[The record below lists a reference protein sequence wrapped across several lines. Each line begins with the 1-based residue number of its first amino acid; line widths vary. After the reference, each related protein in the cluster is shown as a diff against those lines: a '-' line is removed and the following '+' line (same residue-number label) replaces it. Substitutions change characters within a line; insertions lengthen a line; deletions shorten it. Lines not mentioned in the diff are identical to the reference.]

1 MNYTIL
7 DILEKLINIEEDA
20 LKIYIQIAE
29 AAKNNSL
36 RISIVAKT
44 IAKQEQKHIEYYKNL
59 MHDLDG
65 KLTETIDFY
74 LYDKAAKL
82 LFEFI
87 NNIQLPQ
94 INSVKQLLKFALE
107 FERSNIGLLL
117 DIQGRLLGKIDDVDN
132 DIYKVISII
141 IKEEHEH
148 EKVFLDLLGNSQ

>member
-7 DILEKLINIEEDA
+7 DILEKLVNIEENA
-20 LKIYIQIAE
+20 LNIYVQIAE
-29 AAKNNSL
+29 TIKNDSL

-44 IAKQEQKHIEYYKNL
+44 IAKQEQRHIEYYKNL

-87 NNIQLPQ
+87 NNIQPPQ
-94 INSVKQLLKFALE
+94 VNNVKQLLKFALE

-117 DIQGRLLGKIDDVDN
+117 DVQGRLIGKADDVN
-132 DIYKVISII
+132 NNTYKIISMVIR
-141 IKEEHEH
+141 EEKEH
-148 EKVFLDLLGNSQ
+148 EKMFLDLLGNSQ

>member
-20 LKIYIQIAE
+20 LKIYIQISETAQ
-29 AAKNNSL
+29 NNSL
-36 RISIVAKT
+36 RISVVAKT
-44 IAKQEQKHIEYYKNL
+44 IAKQEQKHIQYYKNL
-59 MHDLDG
+59 MHAWDD
-65 KLTETIDFY
+65 KLTEPIDFY

-94 INSVKQLLKFALE
+94 INSVKQLLRFALE

-117 DIQGRLLGKIDDVDN
+117 DIQGRLLEKIDDVNN

-141 IKEEHEH
+141 IKEEQEH
-148 EKVFLDLLGNSQ
+148 EKVFMDLLGNSQ